1 MVSLVEPF
9 TKEGEF
15 LPFVS
20 DPASGPRGPLAR
32 RERSLTRRVKGG
44 KEGFSLLCLH
54 NYGLTN
60 NNPEGCPGRRDPET
74 SLTFVRPG
82 FRMTIEGK

>member
-20 DPASGPRGPLAR
+20 DP
-32 RERSLTRRVKGG
+32 ERSLTRRVKGG

-60 NNPEGCPGRRDPET
+60 NNPERCPGRRDLET

-82 FRMTIEGK
+82 FRMIIKGK